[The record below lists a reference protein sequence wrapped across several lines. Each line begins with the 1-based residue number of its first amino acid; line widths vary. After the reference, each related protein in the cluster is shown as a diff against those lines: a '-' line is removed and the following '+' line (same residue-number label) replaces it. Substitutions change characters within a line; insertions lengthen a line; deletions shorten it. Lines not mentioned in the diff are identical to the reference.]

1 MNELRCM
8 EMKSTVTFMITEDK
22 TEIENI
28 VKRFIQTLNP
38 LKIYLFGSFARGEE
52 NSSSDY
58 DFYIIIQNNY
68 IVTNETTSNAYLS
81 LKGLKRRPV
90 DIIINNKKTFDE
102 RSNSI
107 NTLEDTVKH
116 K

>member
-1 MNELRCM
+1 MRYLHCM
-8 EMKSTVTFMITEDK
+8 EMKSTVTFMTTEDK

-28 VKRFIQTLNP
+28 VKQFIQTLNP

-58 DFYIIIQNNY
+58 DFYIIMQNNY
-68 IVTNETTSNAYLS
+68 IVTNETTANAYLS

-90 DIIINNKKTFDE
+90 DNLQPDTSKKVDKIYIKQKTII
-102 RSNSI
+102 
-107 NTLEDTVKH
+107 
-116 K
+116 